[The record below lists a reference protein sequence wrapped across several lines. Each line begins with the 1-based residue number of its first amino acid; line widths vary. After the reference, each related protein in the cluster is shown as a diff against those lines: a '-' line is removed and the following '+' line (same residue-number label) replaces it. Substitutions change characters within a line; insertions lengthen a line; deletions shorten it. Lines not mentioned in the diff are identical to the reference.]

1 MTKPDI
7 AQLMEVYTELVTLK
21 ERCRCLTEENQRL
34 WALVEAR
41 VPQPRPPVAHRI
53 PHFYTTA

>member
-1 MTKPDI
+1 MMTNPDI
-7 AQLMEVYTELVTLK
+7 AKLMDLHTELVTLK

-34 WALVEAR
+34 WALVEMR
-41 VPQPRPPVAHRI
+41 MPQPPVAHRI